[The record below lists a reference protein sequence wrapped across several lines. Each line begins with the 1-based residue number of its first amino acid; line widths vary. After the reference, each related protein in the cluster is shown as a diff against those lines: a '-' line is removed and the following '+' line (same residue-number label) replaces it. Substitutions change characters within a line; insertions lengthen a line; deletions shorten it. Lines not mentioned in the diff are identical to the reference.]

1 MSDTPAVHSSFV
13 IERIYPQAPERVF
26 AALADEAKKR
36 RWFADDRGNGIDL
49 FEMDFRVGGS
59 ERLSYRLG
67 ADTSFPGSVFCCVGQ
82 FHDIVPNR
90 RVVTAARMDFG
101 SQPMSSAIVTLELE
115 VHDGGTRLTCTHQA
129 VYFSPSDGPA
139 MREQGWR
146 KLLERLAEALD

>member
-13 IERIYPQAPERVF
+13 IERFYPQAPERVF

-36 RWFADDRGNGIDL
+36 RWFADGRGHDADL
-49 FEMDFRVGGS
+49 FEMDFRVGGD

-67 ADTSFPGSVFCCVGQ
+67 SDTPFPGTVISSEGQ

-115 VHDGGTRLTCTHQA
+115 EHDDGTRLTNTHQA
-129 VYFSPSDGPA
+129 VYYTPSDGPTKHK
-139 MREQGWR
+139 QKKR

>member
-36 RWFADDRGNGIDL
+36 RWFADGRGHEADV
-49 FEMDFRVGGS
+49 FEMDFRVGGD

-67 ADTSFPGSVFCCVGQ
+67 SDTPFPGTVISSEGQ

-90 RVVTAARMDFG
+90 RVVTASRMDFG
-101 SQPMSSAIVTLELE
+101 GRPMSSAIVTLELE
-115 VHDGGTRLTCTHQA
+115 AQDGGTKLTCTHQA

-139 MREQGWR
+139 MREQGWQT
-146 KLLERLAEALD
+146 LLDRLAAALD